1 MPWLV
6 LPFKDPVLKKLKRL
20 FGYPDGGSCFD
31 AGPSLVLVGPRKNVI
46 GCGDIIEPGPASI
59 FREYYDGD
67 LFSREEFAKIE
78 RGRVGELKLE
88 MLCSPNTFFKSKD
101 GSQVQFSQ
109 LAGKRIIFLFEGD
122 YPEYDGICFR
132 GPLYSA
138 YMDSKGTAN
147 EFEVIYFPNTKEI
160 NDKRFADMPWLI
172 SCPVELL
179 PGGSDILSF
188 YGMKSNK
195 QTELCNVFDFMTVKN
210 VFSWTSM
217 IDGYGENGNPSEVC
231 ELFSSMR
238 GSHCIKCTLCIP
250 LAAAERWDT
259 VGEIRSCES
268 KRVSKDTGFSGFGAD
283 VHSRSCFFFLFF

>member
-1 MPWLV
+1 MMYYNELKTKNQNFELVLLYLSDTHKTTGSTKENFQKTFETMPWLV

-160 NDKRFADMPWLI
+160 NDKSYNRYHSSLLLAFGRDGSLVRKNDMSVVRGL
-172 SCPVELL
+172 
-179 PGGSDILSF
+179 
-188 YGMKSNK
+188 
-195 QTELCNVFDFMTVKN
+195 
-210 VFSWTSM
+210 
-217 IDGYGENGNPSEVC
+217 
-231 ELFSSMR
+231 LFS
-238 GSHCIKCTLCIP
+238 L
-250 LAAAERWDT
+250 LQ
-259 VGEIRSCES
+259 
-268 KRVSKDTGFSGFGAD
+268 
-283 VHSRSCFFFLFF
+283 